1 MRIAIVGTGISG
13 LLAANLLSREHEVTV
28 FEANDYLGG
37 HTNTIDVE
45 TAEGHLAV
53 DTGFIV
59 FNEWTYP
66 NFIELVERLGV
77 AWHDSDMSF
86 SVRCDRSGLEYN
98 GTSLNTLFA
107 QRLNLFR
114 PSFLG
119 MIREILR
126 FNRDAPS
133 LLDDASADP
142 SLGDYLA
149 SEGYSDAFIE
159 NYLVPMSAAVWS
171 TPPGRMADFPARTLI
186 RFFKNHGFLNVDE
199 RPTWRVITGGSKSY
213 IAPLA
218 APFADRVRL
227 SSPVTRVE
235 RRQDGV
241 LVTARGS
248 SAAERFDHVV
258 LATHSDQALRLLADP
273 SDAEREILGAIPY
286 QENRAVLHMD
296 PSVMPRTPRA
306 WASWNYHRGEQE
318 SDALTVTYW
327 MNLLQGLSTRE
338 NFFVTLNP
346 SMPIEPGRVLRTIHY
361 EHPLFTR
368 EAVAAQGR
376 RREIS
381 GVRRTSYCGA
391 YWFYGFHED
400 GVRSALAVASEL
412 SVAGVAA

>member
-13 LLAANLLSREHEVTV
+13 LLAANLLSREHEVSV

-45 TAEGHLAV
+45 TEGGPVAV

-66 NFIELVERLGV
+66 RFIGMIEGLGV

-98 GTSLNTLFA
+98 GTSLDTLFA
-107 QRLNLFR
+107 QRRNLFR

-126 FNRDAPS
+126 FNREAPA
-133 LLDDASADP
+133 LLDAEGDDP

-149 SEGYSDAFIE
+149 REGYSSSFVE

-171 TPPGRMADFPARTLI
+171 TPPGRMGEFPARTLI
-186 RFFKNHGFLNVDE
+186 RFFENHGFLSVDE

-213 IAPLA
+213 IGPLSE
-218 APFADRVRL
+218 PFAERVRL
-227 SSPVTRVE
+227 SCPVEQIE
-235 RRQDGV
+235 RRAHEV
-241 LVTARGS
+241 LVRTRG
-248 SAAERFDHVV
+248 ANEAEPFDHVV
-258 LATHSDQALRLLADP
+258 IATHSDQALRMLADP
-273 SDAEREILGAIPY
+273 SVAERDILGAIPY
-286 QENRAVLHMD
+286 QANRAVLHTD
-296 PSVMPRTPRA
+296 ASVMPRTPRA
-306 WASWNYHRGEQE
+306 WASWNYHRPREQG
-318 SDALTVTYW
+318 DALTVTYW
-327 MNLLQGLSTRE
+327 MNLLQGLRTRD
-338 NFFVTLNP
+338 NYFVTLNP
-346 SMPIEPGRVLRTIHY
+346 AAEIDPSRVLRSIHY

-368 EAVAAQGR
+368 EAVAAQAR
-376 RREIS
+376 RGEIS

-391 YWFYGFHED
+391 YWYYGFHED
-400 GVRSALAVASEL
+400 GVRSALAVADEL
-412 SVAGVAA
+412 HVRGLAA